1 MTPYTHK
8 NDLTAMNFKDDGIS
22 SAVVNILLNRCGAK
36 SNLMFASSLHSFL
49 MILLIWFWACLKNIF
64 EKASFSDRKFFTI
77 KLINKSISYNLP
89 INSGEKRFFC
99 NFFLFAFFA
108 NYLVNLPFPMSI
120 WKLLNVLFIL
130 YMRSSAFIASNLY
143 LVGIKIRSCSQ
154 MFFKRG
160 ALENVAI
167 L

>member
-1 MTPYTHK
+1 MLFHSGNKALQSFIHVTRMTPYTHK

-77 KLINKSISYNLP
+77 KLINKSISYNLS

-120 WKLLNVLFIL
+120 
-130 YMRSSAFIASNLY
+130 
-143 LVGIKIRSCSQ
+143 
-154 MFFKRG
+154 
-160 ALENVAI
+160 
-167 L
+167 